1 MTNLLYNVIILN
13 ANANHLQEW
22 CFMENLV
29 SLENVSFSYDNNTFV
44 IKNLNLNINKGDF
57 IGIVGANGA
66 GKSTLLKLV
75 LGLIECNSGKI
86 IRKKGLTYGY
96 INQTTSQE
104 EGSFP
109 ATVYEIVSLGLKKKP
124 FSFITK
130 SDKKEV
136 DKVLEIFGLTELK
149 NKSINSLSGG
159 QMQKVKIAK
168 VLLSNPNLII
178 FDEPT
183 TGIDEESVRVLFEL
197 INHLHAMKKT
207 ILIVSHNKEDLSNCN
222 RIIELGND
230 KIKEASY
237 VK

>member
-1 MTNLLYNVIILN
+1 
-13 ANANHLQEW
+13 
-22 CFMENLV
+22 MENLV
-29 SLENVSFSYDNNTFV
+29 SLENVSFSYDNNTFI

-66 GKSTLLKLV
+66 GKSTLLKLI

-86 IRKKGLTYGY
+86 KRTKGLSFGY

-104 EGSFP
+104 EGAFP
-109 ATVYEIVSLGLKKKP
+109 ATVYEIVSLGLKKNP

-130 SDKKEV
+130 KDKSEV
-136 DKVLEIFGLTELK
+136 NKVLEIFGLTDLK

-168 VLLSNPNLII
+168 VVLSNPNLII

-183 TGIDEESVRVLFEL
+183 TGIDDESVKVLFEL

-207 ILIVSHNKEDLSNCN
+207 ILIVSHNKEDLINCN

-230 KIKEASY
+230 EIKEATY

>member
-1 MTNLLYNVIILN
+1 MILN
-13 ANANHLQEW
+13 ANANHLQEGKI
-22 CFMENLV
+22 MENLV
-29 SLENVSFSYDNNTFV
+29 SLENVSFSYDNNTFI
-44 IKNLNLNINKGDF
+44 IKDLNLNINKGDF

-86 IRKKGLTYGY
+86 TRTKGLSFGY

-104 EGSFP
+104 EGAFP

-130 SDKKEV
+130 KDKSEV
-136 DKVLEIFGLTELK
+136 DKVLEIFGLTDLK

-168 VLLSNPNLII
+168 VVLSNPNLII

-183 TGIDEESVRVLFEL
+183 TGIDEESVKVLFEL

-207 ILIVSHNKEDLSNCN
+207 ILIVSHNKEDLINCN

-230 KIKEASY
+230 EIKEATY

>member
-1 MTNLLYNVIILN
+1 
-13 ANANHLQEW
+13 
-22 CFMENLV
+22 MENLI

-75 LGLIECNSGKI
+75 LGLIDPNSGKI
-86 IRKKGLTYGY
+86 IRQKGITYGY

-104 EGSFP
+104 EGAFP
-109 ATVYEIVSLGLKKKP
+109 ATVYEVVSLGLKKKP
-124 FSFITK
+124 FHFITK
-130 SDKKEV
+130 SDKKEI
-136 DKVLEIFGLTELK
+136 DKVLEIFGLTKLK

-168 VLLSNPNLII
+168 VVLANPNIII

-183 TGIDEESVRVLFEL
+183 TGIDEESVKVLFEL

-207 ILIVSHNKEDLSNCN
+207 ILIVSHNKEDLSNCT

-230 KIKEASY
+230 TIKEAQY